1 MMSVYKISATKYRP
15 NTFMDVV
22 GQDAVTSTLQN
33 AIKQNKLGQALL
45 FCGPR
50 GVGKTTCAR
59 ILAKKINLN
68 EGKNIDDFSFNIFEL
83 DAASNRSVDDIR
95 SLNEQ
100 VRVPPRIGNFKVY
113 IIDEVHMLTTEAFN
127 AFLKTLEEPP
137 EHVIFILATTEKS
150 KILPTILSRCQ
161 IYDFRRISVLDIKKR
176 IEAILIEEKIK
187 FDDESL
193 YLIAECSDGS
203 LRDGLQIL
211 DRLINFCEND
221 ISIKKVSKNLN
232 IIGPEQYIQICDYI
246 IKKNISEALVK
257 FDKIISNGFSE
268 INFIIGLSNHFRNL
282 FLSKNNNTIN
292 LLETSEKLKSFHLE
306 QSKKVNLD
314 WIRKALKITNS
325 FEINF
330 KNVDN
335 KRIHTELCLMQVA
348 SIEIEEKNIS
358 EKKNIYINDDKPI
371 IIEKNKNNDI
381 NKKVLENSIPKVI
394 STSED
399 INEDNSKKKT
409 TNLNIGVKEISSF
422 SLSSVEKKRTF
433 KSRMVNN
440 DISKS
445 KILGNESN
453 FTQGDLEKCWNIYYN
468 IKIQNKEFNMASLL
482 KLNKPIKN
490 NNDIKYTVMSDI
502 NKKELEDELP
512 KLLKYIRNSLKNDFI
527 EVKID
532 SNNSIKK
539 NVLFTPS
546 EKFEKLIELNPL
558 LEILRKKL
566 DLDY

>member
-1 MMSVYKISATKYRP
+1 MSVYKISATKYRP

-358 EKKNIYINDDKPI
+358 EKKI
-371 IIEKNKNNDI
+371 
-381 NKKVLENSIPKVI
+381 
-394 STSED
+394 
-399 INEDNSKKKT
+399 
-409 TNLNIGVKEISSF
+409 
-422 SLSSVEKKRTF
+422 
-433 KSRMVNN
+433 
-440 DISKS
+440 
-445 KILGNESN
+445 
-453 FTQGDLEKCWNIYYN
+453 
-468 IKIQNKEFNMASLL
+468 
-482 KLNKPIKN
+482 
-490 NNDIKYTVMSDI
+490 
-502 NKKELEDELP
+502 
-512 KLLKYIRNSLKNDFI
+512 FI
-527 EVKID
+527 
-532 SNNSIKK
+532 
-539 NVLFTPS
+539 
-546 EKFEKLIELNPL
+546 
-558 LEILRKKL
+558 
-566 DLDY
+566 

>member
-1 MMSVYKISATKYRP
+1 MSVYKISATKYRP
-15 NTFMDVV
+15 KTFMDVI
-22 GQDAVTSTLQN
+22 GQEAVTSTLEN

-68 EGKNIDDFSFNIFEL
+68 EGNNIDDYSFNIFEL
-83 DAASNRSVDDIR
+83 DAASNRSVEDIR

-161 IYDFRRISVLDIKKR
+161 IYDFRRISVLDIKNR
-176 IEAILIEEKIK
+176 LEGILIEEKIK

-193 YLIAECSDGS
+193 FLIAECSDGS

-211 DRLINFCEND
+211 DRLINFCDND

-232 IIGPEQYIQICDYI
+232 IIGPEHYLQICDNI
-246 IKKNISEALVK
+246 IKKNISEVLVK

-282 FLSKNNNTIN
+282 FLSKNNNTLK
-292 LLETSEKLKSFHLE
+292 LLETSEKLKNFHLE
-306 QSKKVNLD
+306 QAKKINLD

-335 KRIHTELCLMQVA
+335 KRIHTELCLMQIS
-348 SIEIEEKNIS
+348 SIEIEEKKIS

-371 IIEKNKNNDI
+371 IIEKNKNGDI
-381 NKKVLENSIPKVI
+381 NKKTLEDTIPKVI
-394 STSED
+394 STAED
-399 INEDNSKKKT
+399 INEDELKKKP
-409 TNLNIGVKEISSF
+409 TNLNIGVKEVSSF
-422 SLSSVEKKRTF
+422 SLASVEKKRTF
-433 KSRMVNN
+433 KSRKAND

-445 KILGNESN
+445 KILVHENN
-453 FTQGDLEKCWNIYYN
+453 FTQDNLDKCWNIYYN
-468 IKIQNKEFNMASLL
+468 IKLQNKEFNIASLL
-482 KLNKPIKN
+482 KLSKPIKI

-546 EKFEKLIELNPL
+546 EKFEKLIEINPS

>member
-15 NTFMDVV
+15 KTFIDVV
-22 GQDAVTSTLQN
+22 GQEAVTSTLEN
-33 AIKQNKLGQALL
+33 AIKIDKLGQALL

-68 EGKNIDDFSFNIFEL
+68 KGNNIDDYSFNIFEL

-100 VRVPPRIGNFKVY
+100 VRVPPRIGNFKIY

-161 IYDFRRISVLDIKKR
+161 IYDFKRISVLDIKKR
-176 IEAILIEEKIK
+176 LEVILLEQEIK
-187 FDDESL
+187 FDEESL
-193 YLIAECSDGS
+193 FLIAECSDGS

-232 IIGPEQYIQICDYI
+232 IIGPKNYLEICDDI
-246 IKKNISEALVK
+246 INKNISEVLVK
-257 FDKIISNGFSE
+257 FDKIILNGFSE

-282 FLSKNNNTIN
+282 FLSKNNNTLK
-292 LLETSEKLKSFHLE
+292 LLETSEKLKNFHLE
-306 QSKKVNLD
+306 QSKKIDLD

-335 KRIHTELCLMQVA
+335 KRIHTELCLMQIS
-348 SIEIEEKNIS
+348 SIEIEDKNIS
-358 EKKNIYINDDKPI
+358 EKKNIFKNDDKPI
-371 IIEKNKNNDI
+371 IIERNKNIDI
-381 NKKVLENSIPKVI
+381 NKKNKENSKPKDI
-394 STSED
+394 STAED
-399 INEDNSKKKT
+399 INEYESKKKP
-409 TNLNIGVKEISSF
+409 TNLNIGIKEVSSF
-422 SLSSVEKKRTF
+422 SLASVEKMRTF
-433 KSRMVNN
+433 KSRKANT

-445 KILGNESN
+445 KILGNGSN
-453 FTQGDLEKCWNIYYN
+453 FTQGELEKCWNIYYN

-482 KLNKPIKN
+482 KLSKPIKI
-490 NNDIKYTVMSDI
+490 NNDIKYTVISDI

-512 KLLKYIRNSLKNDFI
+512 KLLKYIRNSLKIDFI

-532 SNNSIKK
+532 SNSSIKK

-546 EKFEKLIELNPL
+546 EKFEKLIEINPS

>member
-1 MMSVYKISATKYRP
+1 MSTYKISATKYRP
-15 NTFMDVV
+15 NTFKDVV
-22 GQDAVTSTLQN
+22 GQEAVTNTLEN
-33 AIKQNKLGQALL
+33 AIKKNKLGQALL

-59 ILAKKINLN
+59 ILAKKINSI
-68 EGKNIDDFSFNIFEL
+68 EGNSIDDYSFNIFEL

-137 EHVIFILATTEKS
+137 EHVVFILATTEKS

-176 IEAILIEEKIK
+176 LEVILIEEQIK
-187 FDDESL
+187 FDNESL
-193 YLIAECSDGS
+193 FLIAECSDGS

-211 DRLINFCEND
+211 DRLINFCDNE
-221 ISIKKVSKNLN
+221 ISIGKVSKNLN
-232 IIGPEQYIQICDYI
+232 IIDPEHYLQICDDM
-246 IKKNISEALVK
+246 IKKNISKVLVK
-257 FDKIISNGFSE
+257 FDKMISSGFNE
-268 INFIIGLSNHFRNL
+268 INFIIGLSNHLRNL
-282 FLSKNNNTIN
+282 FLSKNNNTLK
-292 LLETSEKLKSFHLE
+292 LLETSEKLKNLNLE
-306 QSKKVNLD
+306 QSKKIDLN

-335 KRIHTELCLMQVA
+335 KRIHTELCLIQIS
-348 SIEIEEKNIS
+348 SIEIEEDIS
-358 EKKNIYINDDKPI
+358 EKKNIFRNDDRPI
-371 IIEKNKNNDI
+371 IIEKNKIDDI
-381 NKKVLENSIPKVI
+381 NKKTLENSIPKVI
-394 STSED
+394 SKAEN
-399 INEDNSKKKT
+399 INEDLLKKKPP
-409 TNLNIGVKEISSF
+409 NLNTAVSELSSF
-422 SLSSVEKKRTF
+422 SLASVEKKRTF
-433 KSRMVNN
+433 KSRKTNN
-440 DISKS
+440 DFSKS
-445 KILGNESN
+445 KNIGHETS
-453 FTQGDLEKCWNIYYN
+453 FTQSDLEKCWDVYHN
-468 IKIQNKEFNMASLL
+468 IKLENKEFNMASLL
-482 KLNKPIKN
+482 KLSKPIKI
-490 NNDIKYTVMSDI
+490 NNDIKYTVISDI
-502 NKKELEDELP
+502 NKKELEEELP
-512 KLLKYIRNSLKNDFI
+512 KLLKYIRNSLNNDFI

-546 EKFEKLIELNPL
+546 EKFEKLIEINPS